1 MFVFICFVECK
12 EEIDDICENMEK
24 EREEMNIEVGKV
36 RVFLV
41 RHSNVSFW
49 RRLLGRG
56 FWTHHCLPDEPANFI
71 ICFATLKLTPRNDM
85 CNCCQEIEI
94 T

>member
-24 EREEMNIEVGKV
+24 EREEMNIEIGKV

-41 RHSNVSFW
+41 RHSNVSF
-49 RRLLGRG
+49 
-56 FWTHHCLPDEPANFI
+56 
-71 ICFATLKLTPRNDM
+71 
-85 CNCCQEIEI
+85 
-94 T
+94 